1 MFDEMTR
8 IITDVLFDLRY
19 AARTVRDQPS
29 FSLAVALTLALGLGL
44 NATVLGMM
52 DALLLRPFQFQDYQR
67 LIVVFESPRGSA
79 DREPVAPATYL
90 NWREDMRSVERL
102 VAWEGWGATLGG
114 TTEAERLQ
122 GFRVSPGF
130 FEALSIVPTA
140 GRVFDAT
147 EGEAG
152 NDRKVVIG
160 DGLWKRRFGA
170 DPQVIGN
177 DILLD
182 SVPHTIVGIAPEGF
196 EFPFGSDVWAPLSL
210 SGERAIDRRNR
221 TLTVLG
227 KLAPGRSIDDAGA
240 ELTVISSRLALE
252 YPDTNRDR
260 SVAVRTL
267 SNAFREHTAV
277 PIVAILQVGSLV
289 VLLVACANL
298 AGLLL
303 ARATDRQREVAVRTA
318 LGATRMRVVR
328 QLVTETVL
336 LALIA
341 SVVAVMFARAGLE
354 LLRASIPADMARYV
368 EGWNNVRLDLRLV
381 YVIPVFAIVIG
392 LAVGLAPALS
402 ASRGNLADAL
412 KEGDRGVSG
421 NARRQRTRQTLV
433 VAEIALALTL
443 LVAAALTLNGGVRMI
458 QAPGGFDS
466 RSLLTLNMPLPE
478 GKYRDPVATRELVSN
493 LLARLEGVPGVEGAC
508 VANVLPAAGWSPSR
522 RLLVED
528 APVDETIA
536 QPMTGYRA
544 VSAGYFETMHIP
556 IINGRAFLNSD
567 REGTQ
572 PVAIISASLAARY
585 WAGGSAIG
593 RRVQVGDAPDRWLT
607 IVGVAGD
614 VTMYN
619 WWDGIDYSAIY
630 VPLRQAPSL
639 NALSVALRTR
649 GEPATFAGTARAA
662 LAGVDPQLA
671 VDNIRTMEQA
681 VTSTTFGLNF
691 MAYLLAACGAI
702 AVFLAAVG
710 IYSMMAYSVSQRRHE
725 FGVRMALGAS
735 AQDVVRLS
743 FGQAARLTAL
753 GLGVGVL
760 LSGVL
765 SHLMSWALFGV
776 IELDITAVFV
786 VTAGLAVVSF
796 VAAYV
801 PALRSVRLDPAVLL
815 RNS

>member
-1 MFDEMTR
+1 MTR

-19 AARTVRDQPS
+19 AARTLRHQPS

-79 DREPVAPATYL
+79 DREAVAPATYL

-114 TTEAERLQ
+114 SSEPERLQ

-130 FEALSIVPTA
+130 FEALGIVPTA

-147 EGEAG
+147 EDQPG

-160 DGLWKRRFGA
+160 DGLWKRRFGTNPHVVGT
-170 DPQVIGN
+170 DV
-177 DILLD
+177 LLD
-182 SVPHTIVGIAPEGF
+182 SVPHTIVGIAPAGF
-196 EFPFGSDVWAPLSL
+196 EFPFGSDVWAPLAL
-210 SGERAIDRRNR
+210 RGERASDRRNR

-227 KLAPGRSIDDAGA
+227 KLSPGQSIADARA
-240 ELTVISSRLALE
+240 ELTVISSRLAVE

-260 SVAVRTL
+260 GVVVRTL

-277 PIVAILQVGSLV
+277 PIVAILQVGSVV

-318 LGATRMRVVR
+318 LGASRLRIVG

-341 SVVAVMFARAGLE
+341 SVLAVIFASIGLDA
-354 LLRASIPADMARYV
+354 LRASIPADMARYV
-368 EGWNNVRLDLRLV
+368 EGWNNVRLDHRLV
-381 YVIPVFAIVIG
+381 YVIPMLAIVIG
-392 LAVGLAPALS
+392 VVVGLPPALS
-402 ASRGNLADAL
+402 ASRGNLTDAL

-443 LVAAALTLNGGVRMI
+443 LVAATLTLNGGVRMI
-458 QAPGGFDS
+458 QTPGGFDS
-466 RSLLTLNMPLPE
+466 RSLLTFNVPLPE

-493 LLARLEGVPGVEGAC
+493 LLARFEGAPGVERASA
-508 VANVLPAAGWSPSR
+508 ANVLPAAGWSPAR

-528 APVDETIA
+528 APVHEA
-536 QPMTGYRA
+536 SARPLTGYRA
-544 VSAGYFETMHIP
+544 VSAGYFETMHIA
-556 IINGRAFLNSD
+556 IINGRAFTNSD
-567 REGTQ
+567 REDTQ

-585 WAGGSAIG
+585 WADRGAIG

-639 NALSVALRTR
+639 NAVSVALRTR
-649 GEPATFAGTARAA
+649 GEPAASAGTARAA
-662 LAGVDPQLA
+662 LASVDPQLA

-681 VTSTTFGLNF
+681 VTSSTFGLNF
-691 MAYLLAACGAI
+691 MAYLLAVCGGI
-702 AVFLAAVG
+702 AGFLAVVG

-735 AQDVVRLS
+735 AQDVIRLS
-743 FGQAARLTAL
+743 FVQAARLTAV
-753 GLGVGVL
+753 GLAVGIL

-765 SHLMSWALFGV
+765 SRLMSSALFGV
-776 IELDITAVFV
+776 IQLDVATVFI
-786 VTAGLAVVSF
+786 VTGGLAVVSL

-801 PALRSVRLDPAVLL
+801 PALRSVRLDPAVVL
-815 RNS
+815 RNT